1 MTDCPIQINMALL
14 ILHVTLYINLLYLR
28 HLRPDV
34 PAHKVEQAATRED
47 YLAEAGDSQHLHG
60 VREFGIL
67 RCGGKEVITAHVF
80 DAVPLRNGAGLR
92 I

>member
-1 MTDCPIQINMALL
+1 ML

-34 PAHKVEQAATRED
+34 PPREVEQAATRED
-47 YLAEAGDSQHLHG
+47 YLPEAGNAQHLRG
-60 VREFGIL
+60 LREFGIL
-67 RCGGKEVITAHVF
+67 RRGGKEVITAHVF
-80 DAVPLRNGAGLR
+80 DAVLLRNGAGLR